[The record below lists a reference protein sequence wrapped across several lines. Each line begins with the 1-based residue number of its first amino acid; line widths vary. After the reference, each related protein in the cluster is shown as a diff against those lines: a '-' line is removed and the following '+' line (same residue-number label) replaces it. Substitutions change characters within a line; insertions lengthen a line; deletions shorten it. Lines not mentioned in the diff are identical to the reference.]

1 MKKIDGRS
9 VIKQSQIDVLEVLY
23 KYRYGSRLLLARA
36 LQAND
41 STLYKK
47 LRVLVKHE
55 LIDSKLDNDSKIKG
69 LPVAYFLTPKGLR
82 FLASLDSHDYITD
95 KVIKASYRDKSLK
108 ESTITHYL
116 EVFSSVLAL
125 KSRYPGL
132 KAYLHRDMSR
142 FSYFPEPQPD
152 AFVSLALEDT
162 TKRFFLD
169 VVPAAQEKR
178 PLFQR
183 VAAYINFFDAGGWE
197 VTNTGLPKLLFIAET
212 ASVERQ
218 IRRIVKG
225 AMHHLEPDEEPA
237 VYTTTQKA
245 VQHMD
250 NEALIWSSLDDPDEL
265 ERLTDIS

>member
-9 VIKQSQIDVLEVLY
+9 VIKQSQVDILEVLY
-23 KYRYGSRLLLARA
+23 KYRFGSRLLLARV

-47 LRVLVKHE
+47 LMVLVKHE
-55 LIDSKLDNDSKIKG
+55 LIDSKLDNESKIKG
-69 LPVAYFLTPKGLR
+69 LPAAYFLTPKGLR
-82 FLASLDSHDYITD
+82 FLAEQDKHDYITE

-108 ESTITHYL
+108 EPTITHHL
-116 EVFSSVLAL
+116 EVFSSILAL
-125 KSRYPGL
+125 KSRYPEL
-132 KAYLHRDMSR
+132 KAYLRRDMSR

-152 AFVSLALEDT
+152 AFVSLAIKDST
-162 TKRFFLD
+162 QRFFLD

-183 VAAYINFFDAGGWE
+183 VAAYLNFFDTGGWE
-197 VTNTGLPKLLFIAET
+197 VTNTGLPKLLFIAEN
-212 ASVERQ
+212 ASVERR

-225 AMHHLEPDEEPA
+225 VISHLEPDEEPE

-250 NEALIWSSLDDPDEL
+250 DEALIWTALDDDEPL
-265 ERLTDIS
+265 ALVDIE